1 MVIYKYNSQ
10 NYFILF
16 FVILKYTVITFS
28 KFRILIISAGGSFMY
43 KLFRYIRKMNRYS
56 FRVHIQLFSAYT
68 YFYYILYIFFIH
80 ILYSCNNYNLL
91 LYCIIFRQK
100 AQYIFGIFCQIKFKY
115 FHVAIYDFQ
124 HTLKISRYSVPLQDT
139 GCGLYALRK
148 ASASGTE
155 HLL

>member
-1 MVIYKYNSQ
+1 MITRIMATNKTPIIIGIFTLSNADKFSSPPSTSPSSVSYTHLDVYKRQ
-10 NYFILF
+10 
-16 FVILKYTVITFS
+16 
-28 KFRILIISAGGSFMY
+28 
-43 KLFRYIRKMNRYS
+43 
-56 FRVHIQLFSAYT
+56 VHIQLFSAYT
-68 YFYYILYIFFIH
+68 YFYYIVYIFFIH